1 MLPGVLPNIL
11 LAAEPTA
18 TTLSVLPSMA
28 TTEGSESTIPC
39 PLTNTSVFAVPRSI
53 ATSRPNSPPNIRV
66 PSCCSNSPA
75 RAALRARLEHPVL
88 PHTKVPVAQD
98 HVVEHLNSDN
108 FRGARQALGDL
119 AVLAARF
126 YSAARVVVREHDA
139 RRARPDGRLEDLPRV
154 NKGGRERA
162 DRDCRELY
170 DFVLGV

>member
-1 MLPGVLPNIL
+1 
-11 LAAEPTA
+11 
-18 TTLSVLPSMA
+18 
-28 TTEGSESTIPC
+28 
-39 PLTNTSVFAVPRSI
+39 
-53 ATSRPNSPPNIRV
+53 
-66 PSCCSNSPA
+66 
-75 RAALRARLEHPVL
+75 
-88 PHTKVPVAQD
+88 
-98 HVVEHLNSDN
+98 VVEHLNSDN

-170 DFVLGV
+170 DFVLGVLEHGDEVLPVQIGDPPPQEPIHVRGG